1 MLFWFCVYNFLVYI
15 IVYWSYTFIMTY
27 QTVWNITVKIITS
40 RKYPAKTIPPWNKN
54 IKLLTTDN
62 LILFFFQS
70 ILLLLKYGTHLG
82 FNVIKMLKK
91 ISLALLTQVE
101 IKFQKCWNT
110 FKRCTHLGFNAIRVL
125 KGKDTLWNF
134 SFKAFHEILLL

>member
-27 QTVWNITVKIITS
+27 QTVWNITVKIIIS

-62 LILFFFQS
+62 SLFFQS

-101 IKFQKCWNT
+101 TKFQKCWNT